1 MLKIVQ
7 EAEETRT
14 AKRPRGRPRKRPI
27 EEIGEEEGI
36 EDIESN
42 LSESELDLDECV
54 ARRTRSKRVN

>member
-14 AKRPRGRPRKRPI
+14 AKRPRGRPCKRPI

-36 EDIESN
+36 EDIESI